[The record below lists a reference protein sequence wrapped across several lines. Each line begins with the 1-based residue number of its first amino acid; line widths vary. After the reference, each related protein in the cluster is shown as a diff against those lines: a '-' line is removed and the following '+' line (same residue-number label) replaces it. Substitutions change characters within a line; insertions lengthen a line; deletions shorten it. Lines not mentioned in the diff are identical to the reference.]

1 MSKFV
6 GLKVLSFWE
15 SSFCWHIECLY
26 NENHEGISKNIGM
39 YCTFWKI
46 LVWKTCREWN
56 QLLWIKV
63 LMSVS
68 YSCGIVSVVNLMY
81 LFDIKKIKKL
91 MYLCFERSCSCSTS
105 SSTVLFIPFSHY
117 FLIYISG
124 SVCSPATYIYVMYV
138 CWRFLLLTD
147 ANTIFKQE
155 GATLGKES
163 WVVLAAVKMMISID
177 LLMEEVHTRW
187 KIQLVI
193 GHGWFPY
200 I

>member
-1 MSKFV
+1 M
-6 GLKVLSFWE
+6 KVLSFWE

-39 YCTFWKI
+39 YSTFWNI

-68 YSCGIVSVVNLMY
+68 YCCGIVSVVYLLY
-81 LFDIKKIKKL
+81 LFDIKKIKNWCTHVLKDL
-91 MYLCFERSCSCSTS
+91 VHAPLPLPRSYS
-105 SSTVLFIPFSHY
+105 FPFRIIFH
-117 FLIYISG
+117 IYISG
-124 SVCSPATYIYVMYV
+124 SVRSPATYMYVMYV

-155 GATLGKES
+155 RATLGERIMGCFGCCEDDDFNRPTDGGG
-163 WVVLAAVKMMISID
+163 AYTVKNSAGNR
-177 LLMEEVHTRW
+177 T
-187 KIQLVI
+187 
-193 GHGWFPY
+193 
-200 I
+200 